1 MPNLLRDSTLFT
13 THTLSAR
20 HAARYVQRPEGV
32 VVRYDIEFT
41 TRQYLIYHTH
51 AAGYIQRR
59 LIKALEDVVVRYDG
73 TGLYL
78 IYC

>member
-1 MPNLLRDSTLFT
+1 MKEL
-13 THTLSAR
+13 
-20 HAARYVQRPEGV
+20 EGG

-73 TGLYL
+73 TGVYL
-78 IYC
+78 IYY

>member
-1 MPNLLRDSTLFT
+1 
-13 THTLSAR
+13 
-20 HAARYVQRPEGV
+20 
-32 VVRYDIEFT
+32 VRYDVEFT

-73 TGLYL
+73 TGVLNLLLDSTYFTTHTKRYDGSVIQFCTCVVL
-78 IYC
+78 L